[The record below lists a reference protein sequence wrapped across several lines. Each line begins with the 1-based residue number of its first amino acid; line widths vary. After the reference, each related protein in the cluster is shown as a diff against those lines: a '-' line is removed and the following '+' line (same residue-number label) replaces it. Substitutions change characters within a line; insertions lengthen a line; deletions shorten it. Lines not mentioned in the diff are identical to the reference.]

1 MAPFRALLIGQFFA
15 IGLSTNGAIWPAMAS
30 DRVGLVLLHGKRSAP
45 EQHGALADAAAAAG
59 YLVDQPEMCW
69 SHRRIYDR
77 SYLDCLRDIDDG
89 VARLKANGATAIVIA
104 GHGLGANGAL
114 AYGAANRDLK
124 GIIAL
129 APSHRPKRLAA
140 RPQVA
145 QSLATARRL
154 VAADRGNAT
163 AAFADFNGP
172 VAIMVTA
179 TPKAY
184 LSFFGPDSPAAM
196 PANAERLTAPLLLVV
211 AADDPLQ
218 RQEEIFSKAPPQ
230 PHSRYVTV
238 RAGLATSAAAR
249 HIVIEWLNELSGR
262 QNPGSRQ
269 AP

>member
-1 MAPFRALLIGQFFA
+1 MATLPAVLIGRFLA
-15 IGLSTNGAIWPAMAS
+15 IGLATNGAIWPAMAS
-30 DRVGLVLLHGKRSAP
+30 DRVGLVLLHGKQSAP

-77 SYLDCLRDIDDG
+77 SYLDCLRDIDDA
-89 VARLKANGATAIVIA
+89 VARLKANGATAVAIA

-129 APSHRPKRLAA
+129 APGHRPGRLAA
-140 RPQVA
+140 RPPIA

-163 AAFADFNGP
+163 VAFADFNGP
-172 VAIMVTA
+172 AAIMVTA

-184 LSFFGPDSPAAM
+184 LSFFAPDSPAVM
-196 PANAERLTAPLLLVV
+196 PANAARLTAPLLFVV
-211 AADDPLQ
+211 TADDPLQ
-218 RQEEIFSKAPPQ
+218 RREEIFAKAPPH
-230 PHSRYVTV
+230 PHNRYVTV
-238 RAGLATSAAAR
+238 RAGHLGTSAAAR
-249 HIVIEWLNELSGR
+249 DIVIGWLNELSGR
-262 QNPGSRQ
+262 
-269 AP
+269 